1 MAVSQLLD
9 YAFQI
14 RKKFAHV
21 NMAVLL
27 PRVPDWH
34 AVDWLAKLRI
44 AVIWRENRAFL
55 DNVKGKFSGLRNQ
68 RRTGKAR
75 LNNHSS

>member
-1 MAVSQLLD
+1 MDRMAVGQLLD

-27 PRVPDWH
+27 PSVPDWH
-34 AVDWLAKLRI
+34 AVDWLAKLKI
-44 AVIWRENRAFL
+44 AVIWRENCAFL
-55 DNVKGKFSGLRNQ
+55 DNVKGKFSGLRISA
-68 RRTGKAR
+68 GLAR
-75 LNNHSS
+75 LG